1 MSRYPCFAC
10 DQGGLACDDCLNS
23 PHNSVPVKLLT
34 PKGAARAML
43 VGKVLKGEGGREF
56 YFGKYGDETAFWIRE
71 KSGFIH
77 LAGDL
82 ANLWEEP

>member
-1 MSRYPCFAC
+1 
-10 DQGGLACDDCLNS
+10 
-23 PHNSVPVKLLT
+23 
-34 PKGAARAML
+34 ML